1 MFCCL
6 EVFEFGQKEKPEPVQ
21 YSSVGLQ
28 RRKEQPC
35 LFTFTCGPSVAACTA
50 CDPMSRCEVTQRHQG
65 PVTSDPLPLMSLTH
79 ITRGECPA
87 RHRGALTCRTR
98 LNNTIISGIGYGHM
112 ARLTINRRVSPRHWI
127 ITGLFVLILIS
138 PRTGHWSSGKSA
150 PTIHPDHSAVAGG
163 WENITNPP
171 PPSNNPPLSDSQ
183 RQTLRAKNNPT
194 WIRSVRISI
203 RKIQEK

>member
-87 RHRGALTCRTR
+87 RHRGALACRTR
-98 LNNTIISGIGYGHM
+98 LNNTIISGM
-112 ARLTINRRVSPRHWI
+112 ATCQALFLIDNQQKSFTTPLNNYRSVCPDPDLTSYR
-127 ITGLFVLILIS
+127 TLIFRKIC
-138 PRTGHWSSGKSA
+138 
-150 PTIHPDHSAVAGG
+150 PDHS
-163 WENITNPP
+163 P
-171 PPSNNPPLSDSQ
+171 
-183 RQTLRAKNNPT
+183 
-194 WIRSVRISI
+194 
-203 RKIQEK
+203 

>member
-127 ITGLFVLILIS
+127 ITGLFVPDPDLTSYRTLIFRKIC
-138 PRTGHWSSGKSA
+138 
-150 PTIHPDHSAVAGG
+150 PDHSPWPRCSGG
-163 WENITNPP
+163 GM
-171 PPSNNPPLSDSQ
+171 
-183 RQTLRAKNNPT
+183 
-194 WIRSVRISI
+194 
-203 RKIQEK
+203 RKHY